1 MRIVALPLTF
11 LFTTLVVA
19 QAPGARRQAAAPAA
33 PPAQSATVPL
43 SNYQRAAGLQAR
55 FAGKTLDA
63 IDPPVW
69 LASGKLAYRK
79 TVRDGSAF
87 IVVDPATGVKT
98 PAFDTARLAASLSAA
113 AGKPYTSGKLPFTT
127 FSMLDDEHSVRFS
140 DDDGVAWTCALADYA
155 CAKQAGAQVAGAQG
169 RGGRGA
175 AGGAGGRGGRGSAD
189 SSGTSPDGK
198 WTLLVRDGN
207 VFVRPAAE
215 PDATGE
221 ALTSRG
227 SKEYP
232 YSLNNIVWSPD
243 STKITASRV
252 VKSGDRRMVRYVES
266 SPADQ
271 VQPKTFERFYA
282 KPGDMAHGKPVIVL
296 VDAGSASAAEIVAGA
311 LQDHR
316 RAIVMGERSFGK
328 GSVQSVIQT
337 GPQSALRLTT
347 ARYYTPSGKS
357 VQAGG
362 IDPDLNVP
370 QLSDEDYK
378 ARPKL
383 READLRRH
391 LVSQAKIKD
400 EVLEDDST
408 PDPRFL
414 LTAAELEKKGIKD
427 YLLDYA
433 LKTLK
438 RLGPPPVNL
447 ASKSGR

>member
-11 LFTTLVVA
+11 LVTTLVVA

-55 FAGKTLDA
+55 FAGKTIDA
-63 IDPPVW
+63 MDAPIW

-87 IVVDPATGVKT
+87 VVVDPATGTKT
-98 PAFDTARLAASLSAA
+98 PAFDSARLAASLSAA

-127 FSMLDDEHSVRFS
+127 FSMLEDEQSVSFT
-140 DDDGVAWTCALADYA
+140 DDDGVVWTCALADYA

-169 RGGRGA
+169 RGGRGGGRGA
-175 AGGAGGRGGRGSAD
+175 GGGAGGRGGRGAD
-189 SSGTSPDGK
+189 TGATSPDGK

-232 YSLNNIVWSPD
+232 YSLNNVIWSPD
-243 STKITASRV
+243 STKLAASRV
-252 VKSGDRRMVRYVES
+252 VKTGDRRMVRYVES

-282 KPGDMAHGKPVIVL
+282 KPGDELDRQERVL
-296 VDAGSASAAEIVAGA
+296 IDVAAKRETTIDTALFPNPYNLSRMEWWKDSRGFTFEYNQRGHQLYRVVEVDAATAGA
-311 LQDHR
+311 RTLIDEPTDTFIPVSYTH
-316 RAIVMGERSFGK
+316 
-328 GSVQSVIQT
+328 
-337 GPQSALRLTT
+337 LTLPT
-347 ARYYTPSGKS
+347 
-357 VQAGG
+357 
-362 IDPDLNVP
+362 IL
-370 QLSDEDYK
+370 
-378 ARPKL
+378 
-383 READLRRH
+383 
-391 LVSQAKIKD
+391 LV
-400 EVLEDDST
+400 
-408 PDPRFL
+408 
-414 LTAAELEKKGIKD
+414 
-427 YLLDYA
+427 
-433 LKTLK
+433 
-438 RLGPPPVNL
+438 
-447 ASKSGR
+447 